1 MAKIYPLG
9 MHPDR
14 IIGIDVGS
22 RSIELVLLEDGQ
34 MVHQGKLPT
43 TFDPLA
49 QCQRLLDGLPPA
61 RIVATG
67 YGRKLVAEHL
77 KHHRVTAITEI
88 QAYAL
93 GAHHLD
99 PRVRTVLDI
108 GGQDTKAISL
118 SEAGKVVKFEM
129 NDRCAAGTG
138 KFLEFMATALQVPL
152 QDFGGFALSADRRI
166 QINSMCTVFAE
177 SEATSLMARGEKPA
191 NIALG
196 LHLAIVQRTLAM
208 LRRVGVVEPVLFA
221 GGWPITLACAAFW
234 RSIWVCQSSSRTN
247 RTWWGLWARLCT
259 GNGAGGRPL
268 PKLLPHLKLLSEE
281 RVSHVGKTTGLPG
294 LGMSQPGTKDQR
306 DY

>member
-1 MAKIYPLG
+1 MPS
-9 MHPDR
+9 PDGPG
-14 IIGIDVGS
+14 IIGLDVGS
-22 RSIELVLLEDGQ
+22 RSIELVLLEGAQ
-34 MVHQGKLPT
+34 VVHQAKLPT

-49 QCQRLLDGLPPA
+49 QCRRLLEGLPPA

-67 YGRKLVAEHL
+67 YGRKLLVENL
-77 KHHRVTAITEI
+77 EHHRVTAITEI

-93 GAHHLD
+93 GAHHLY
-99 PRVRTVLDI
+99 PGVRTVLDI

-152 QDFGGFALSADRRI
+152 EDFGGFALTADRRI

-177 SEATSLMARGEKPA
+177 SEATSLMARGERPA

-208 LRRVGVVEPVLFA
+208 LRRVGVAEPVLFA
-221 GGWPITLACAAFW
+221 GGWPTTPASTPSW
-234 RSIWVCQSSSRTN
+234 KSIWACRSSSRTS
-247 RTWWGLWARLCT
+247 RIWWAPWARPCT
-259 GNGAGGRPL
+259 EDGAAG
-268 PKLLPHLKLLSEE
+268 
-281 RVSHVGKTTGLPG
+281 
-294 LGMSQPGTKDQR
+294 QPSAADLAAAS
-306 DY
+306 